1 MIGYGLI
8 IVGYCVGIIWCYW
21 NYFIEFYLM
30 ILGKFISNYLIEVG
44 YMVVYLVWFY
54 LWVVKNIFIFIY
66 IEGVLENYVLNIN
79 KVILLCGRKKRLR
92 VFFKN
97 VFEE

>member
-1 MIGYGLI
+1 
-8 IVGYCVGIIWCYW
+8 
-21 NYFIEFYLM
+21 M